1 MDILNS
7 ILDFGKENVVWGLV
21 GTLGLFFIKRVRT
34 GTRNLG
40 RLASTALRKKN
51 KKLEELVEA
60 GADKV
65 VEAAQEFRDGMKE
78 DNK

>member
-7 ILDFGKENVVWGLV
+7 IFDFGKENVVWGLV
-21 GTLGLFFIKRVRT
+21 GTLGLFFIERVRT

-60 GADKV
+60 GADKI